1 MRKIKERLKSVRV
14 KLFLSLAIVIVLII
28 AFLIIMNNIV
38 LETFYLYS
46 KKNALKAVYI
56 QINEYYNNSDNKIN
70 LEEELEKIE
79 INNNFDIAIKD
90 NTNDNIYTTNKDFL
104 FMLGEWNNNYIRKSE
119 EILEQ
124 NKNMTIKKVKDK
136 NTDISYIVLLA
147 KLDNGY
153 FLSIRIPLTSIKES
167 VRISNRFLYL
177 IGGFTIIIGG
187 IVVSFISR
195 KFTKRILELNDIAKK
210 MSDLDFSQ
218 KYKPTEAGDEIDSLG
233 KSINKMSGKLEG
245 TINQL
250 RNTNFELEKDIE
262 EKSKINE
269 MRTKFI
275 SDVSHEL
282 KTPIALIQ
290 GYSEGLLENI
300 TTDEESRKFYA
311 EVILDETNK
320 MDKLVKQ
327 LLELSKL
334 EYGKREFNNSTFN
347 IIELEKEVVRKA
359 KVMLDEKNIKVE
371 LKTKGNIN
379 VFADDFYIEQVITNY
394 LTNAIKHTKEVAGEK
409 YIKIENEIDK
419 NKNKVIVRV
428 FNTGDIISEENKTR
442 IWNRFY
448 KIDESRNRDDGGT
461 GIGLALVRAIMNNYN
476 SEYGVENKVN
486 GVEFYFELD
495 LSDTEK

>member
-1 MRKIKERLKSVRV
+1 MKRIKERLKSVRV

-28 AFLIIMNNIV
+28 VFLIIMNNIV

-136 NTDISYIVLLA
+136 STDIIYIVLLA

-177 IGGFTIIIGG
+177 IGGFTIVIGG

-218 KYKPTEAGDEIDSLG
+218 KYKSTEAEDEIDSLG

-290 GYSEGLLENI
+290 GYSEGLLENV

-359 KVMLDEKNIKVE
+359 KVMLDEKNVKVE
-371 LKTKGNIN
+371 FKTKEEIN

-461 GIGLALVRAIMNNYN
+461 GIGLALVKAIMNNYN
-476 SEYGVENKVN
+476 SKYGVENKVN
-486 GVEFYFELD
+486 GVEFFFELN
-495 LSDTEK
+495 LSNNQK

>member
-104 FMLGEWNNNYIRKSE
+104 FTLGEWNNNYIRKSE

-218 KYKPTEAGDEIDSLG
+218 KYKPTEAEDEIDSLG

-290 GYSEGLLENI
+290 GYSEGLLENV

-371 LKTKGNIN
+371 LKTKGKIN

-486 GVEFYFELD
+486 GVEFFFELS
-495 LSDTEK
+495 LSDLPQ

>member
-218 KYKPTEAGDEIDSLG
+218 KYKPTEAEDEIDSLG

-290 GYSEGLLENI
+290 GYSEGLLENV

-347 IIELEKEVVRKA
+347 IVELEKEVVRKA
-359 KVMLDEKNIKVE
+359 KVILDEKNIKVE
-371 LKTKGNIN
+371 FKEKENIN
-379 VFADDFYIEQVITNY
+379 VYADDFYIEQVITNY

-419 NKNKVIVRV
+419 NKNNVIVRV

>member
-1 MRKIKERLKSVRV
+1 MKKIKGRLKSVRV
-14 KLFLSLAIVIVLII
+14 KLFLSLAIVIVMII

-90 NTNDNIYTTNKDFL
+90 STNDNIYTTNKDFL
-104 FMLGEWNNNYIRKSE
+104 FMLGEWNSNYIRKSE

-136 NTDISYIVLLA
+136 STDISYIVLLA

-153 FLSIRIPLTSIKES
+153 LLSIRIPLTSIKES

-218 KYKPTEAGDEIDSLG
+218 KYKPTEAEDEIDSLG

-290 GYSEGLLENI
+290 GYSEGLLENV

-371 LKTKGNIN
+371 LKTKGKIN

-486 GVEFYFELD
+486 GVEFFFELS
-495 LSDTEK
+495 LSDLPQ

>member
-218 KYKPTEAGDEIDSLG
+218 KYKPTEAEDEIDSLG

-290 GYSEGLLENI
+290 GYSEGLLENV

-347 IIELEKEVVRKA
+347 IVELEKEVVRKA
-359 KVMLDEKNIKVE
+359 KVILDEKNIKVE
-371 LKTKGNIN
+371 FKEKENIN
-379 VFADDFYIEQVITNY
+379 VYADDFYIEQVITNY

>member
-153 FLSIRIPLTSIKES
+153 LLSIRIPLTSIKES

-187 IVVSFISR
+187 IVVSFISK

-218 KYKPTEAGDEIDSLG
+218 KYKPTEAEDEIDSLG
-233 KSINKMSGKLEG
+233 KSINKMSSKLEG

-290 GYSEGLLENI
+290 GYSEGLLENV

-347 IIELEKEVVRKA
+347 IVELEKEVVRKA

-371 LKTKGNIN
+371 FKEKENIN
-379 VFADDFYIEQVITNY
+379 VYADDFYIEQVITNY